1 MESLSVTEARLLELE
16 DRRGVHMHVGCA
28 LLFDGVPPGL
38 ERFKKHV
45 RARLHLAPRYRCR
58 VISGAPWLGRPA
70 WIDDPHFALDY
81 HVRHVAL
88 PGDGDDAELA
98 RLIGTLL
105 SQRLDR
111 GKPLW
116 ELWLVGPLSGER
128 FAVIGKSHAALVDGA
143 ANCDLLSV
151 LLDDRS
157 GEPSHER
164 APAWDAAP
172 PPTPA
177 QLLLRA
183 LADRARDPRTPLRVL
198 RAAAAGAQHELERRD
213 LRASGAHAAAPPPAL
228 LNTNGGL
235 QRRYAG
241 VEVGLGRLEK
251 ERERLGGTVNDA
263 ALTAVAGAIG
273 RYLRLHGEDTDGL
286 TLRALVPLA
295 DASSP
300 RLLAGYVPLPVG
312 MADARRRH
320 AEISRV
326 LDGLRAGG
334 RVRAARELVERAGFA
349 PPTLL
354 AQAARLQSAERSFD
368 LVVTNVPGPR
378 SARHL
383 LGHRL
388 RAIAPAMPLAANQA
402 LSVAL
407 ASHRGRLRFGLLA
420 DATALGDVELLA
432 GLLEE
437 SLSELRKGA
446 RPKRS

>member
-1 MESLSVTEARLLELE
+1 MESLSATEARLLELE

-28 LLFDGVPPGL
+28 LLLDGVAPSL
-38 ERFKKHV
+38 ERFKEHV
-45 RARLHLAPRYRCR
+45 RGRLHLAPRYRRR

-70 WIDDPHFALDY
+70 WIDDPAFALDY

-88 PGDGDDAELA
+88 PGDADEAELA
-98 RLIGTLL
+98 SLIGTLL
-105 SQRLDR
+105 SRRLDR

-157 GEPSHER
+157 GEPRHER

-172 PPTPA
+172 APTPA

-183 LADRARDPRTPLRVL
+183 LADRARDPRAPLRVL
-198 RAAAAGAQHELERRD
+198 RATAAGAQHELERRD
-213 LRASGAHAAAPPPAL
+213 LLPSGAHAAAPPAL
-228 LNTNGGL
+228 LNTTGGL

-251 ERERLGGTVNDA
+251 DRERLGGTVNDA
-263 ALTAVAGAIG
+263 ALTAVAGAVG

-286 TLRALVPLA
+286 ALRVLVPLA
-295 DASSP
+295 DASSQ

-312 MADARRRH
+312 ITDARRRH
-320 AEISRV
+320 AEISRA
-326 LDGLRAGG
+326 LDGLRASG
-334 RVRAARELVERAGFA
+334 RGRAARELVERDGFA

-354 AQAARLQSAERSFD
+354 DQAARLQSAERSFD

-420 DATALGDVELLA
+420 DATAFGDLELLA
-432 GLLEE
+432 DLLEE